1 MLFAFEGSCPTT
13 FLVEG
18 STGVVKLEED
28 LSETVTESSASEG
41 ASACFESGTS
51 VVRESLGGLTV
62 AGLELSVTGGSPLC
76 LLCLLLKCCW
86 RQFAGS
92 DCSQWS

>member
-62 AGLELSVTGGSPLC
+62 AGLELSVTVGESFVSPVSATEV
-76 LLCLLLKCCW
+76 LLEAVCW
-86 RQFAGS
+86 V
-92 DCSQWS
+92 